1 MLSLCLQIATGS
13 MSGLIMN
20 DRVEVYHVLRP
31 IVRADGR
38 VVKANQLDCTVEVVE
53 GKDRDKLKETI
64 DAIYQV
70 SY

>member
-1 MLSLCLQIATGS
+1 
-13 MSGLIMN
+13 MN
-20 DRVEVYHVLRP
+20 DRVEVFHVLRP
-31 IVRADGR
+31 SVRADGR
-38 VVKANQLDCTVEVVE
+38 VMKANQLDCTVEVVE